1 MHDNKNNNDNKI
13 KKSSKVLKM
22 IVICVCIF
30 FRLFRSFFLDY
41 QGPLMR
47 TFYSG
52 IKQGVKGLPGF
63 KWKLFKNVST
73 FYQCLVTD
81 TSDKRN
87 LIHIEI
93 HNLANILLFFS
104 WMFPFSPFRMCSKNI
119 KKSFE
124 FINDIFHTLVFQF
137 WEIIAAV
144 WLNVSFAYL
153 RIRSF
158 N

>member
-104 WMFPFSPFRMCSKNI
+104 WMFPLKRFHRLECVVKILKNHLNLLMIFSTPWSF
-119 KKSFE
+119 SFE
-124 FINDIFHTLVFQF
+124 KLLLQSD
-137 WEIIAAV
+137 
-144 WLNVSFAYL
+144 
-153 RIRSF
+153 
-158 N
+158 